1 MRYARTN
8 YGITTMLPNKCILD
22 IIIKENDNLIYLI
35 EKEDYVNGERVVDVL
50 LDGKMSRVKTA
61 EGSTFFNN
69 DIEWVITH
77 EKIEREK
84 FKVGE

>member
-8 YGITTMLPNKCILD
+8 YTITTMLPNKCILD
-22 IIIKENDNLIYLI
+22 TIIKENDNLIYLI

-50 LDGKMSRVKTA
+50 LDGEMSRVKTA

-77 EKIEREK
+77 EQIERHK